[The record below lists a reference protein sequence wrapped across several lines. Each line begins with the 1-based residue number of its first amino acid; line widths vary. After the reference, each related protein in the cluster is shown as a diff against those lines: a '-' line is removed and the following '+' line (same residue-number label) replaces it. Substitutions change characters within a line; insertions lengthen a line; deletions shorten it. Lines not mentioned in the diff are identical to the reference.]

1 MSVMVFDIET
11 VALPLECF
19 DDIQQE
25 YLFREAEALQDEVSR
40 QEGREKIA
48 RSFSLSPI
56 TGQIL
61 CIGMMNPDTGR
72 GRALYIADDF
82 EESYPGREIEYISCS
97 DESEMLEIFWEMA
110 SKFEIAVTFNGRAFD
125 LPFLYLRSALL
136 NIPISRRNWLSNRYS
151 DQPHCDLLDQLSFY
165 NPLSKWGATRGFNL
179 DFYCK
184 AFGIPSP
191 KANGIT
197 GIDIPRMAAEGRFR
211 EIAQYCMGDVRATAE
226 LYRIWRE
233 RLKPQERKIP

>member
-82 EESYPGREIEYISCS
+82 EESKSHILDG
-97 DESEMLEIFWEMA
+97 
-110 SKFEIAVTFNGRAFD
+110 K
-125 LPFLYLRSALL
+125 L
-136 NIPISRRNWLSNRYS
+136 NIYPVRMNRKCWRFSGRWL
-151 DQPHCDLLDQLSFY
+151 LS
-165 NPLSKWGATRGFNL
+165 LR
-179 DFYCK
+179 
-184 AFGIPSP
+184 
-191 KANGIT
+191 
-197 GIDIPRMAAEGRFR
+197 
-211 EIAQYCMGDVRATAE
+211 
-226 LYRIWRE
+226 
-233 RLKPQERKIP
+233 